1 MTQIKNIIFDLGGV
15 LIDLDYDKTSVE
27 FKKLGVKDFDN
38 LYTQF
43 NANELFEGIE
53 TGKISDEDFYSTMS
67 KYCSIGTTHQQIE
80 AAWNAMLL
88 DFRVETLAT
97 LKQLRERYKLIL
109 LSNTNNIHIE
119 AFKKI
124 FTADTGLPSL
134 DVFFD
139 KSYYSH
145 LIQKRKPY
153 ENTYE
158 FVLQDAGIKAEET
171 LFIEDSIQNI
181 EGAKK
186 VGIQTHL
193 LIAPEKIEDVIK
205 NWRL

>member
-15 LIDLDYDKTSVE
+15 LIDLDYDKTSTE
-27 FKKLGVKDFDN
+27 FKKLGVENFDE

-43 NANELFEGIE
+43 KANELFEDIE
-53 TGKISDEDFYSTMS
+53 TGKISDQDFYSTIS
-67 KYCSIGTTHQQIE
+67 KYCSPGTTQQE
-80 AAWNAMLL
+80 METAWNAMLL
-88 DFRVETLAT
+88 DFRVETLGT
-97 LKQLRERYKLIL
+97 LKRLKERYKLFL
-109 LSNTNNIHIE
+109 LSNTNSIHIA

-124 FTADTGLPSL
+124 FTVDTGLPLL

-139 KSYYSH
+139 KCYYSH
-145 LIQKRKPY
+145 LIQMRKPY
-153 ENTYE
+153 EETYQY
-158 FVLQDAGIKAEET
+158 VLQDAGIKATET

-193 LIAPEKIEDVIK
+193 LLAPEKIEDVIK
-205 NWRL
+205 NWGL